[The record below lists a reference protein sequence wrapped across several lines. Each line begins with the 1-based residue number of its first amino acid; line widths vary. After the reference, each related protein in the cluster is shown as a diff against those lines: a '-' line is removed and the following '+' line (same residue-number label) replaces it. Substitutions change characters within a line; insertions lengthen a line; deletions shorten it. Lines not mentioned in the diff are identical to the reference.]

1 MSNKIGLI
9 TGAAHR
15 IGRGIAEH
23 FLNKGYHL
31 FLHAS
36 SSFADLAAFKAHH
49 PLGHQI
55 IDIFQAD
62 FTDSDAI
69 NDLARS
75 ILGHKQAAK
84 LDLLV
89 HNASVY
95 FPRAF
100 DTVTKRELENT
111 FMVNVQ
117 APFFLTQ
124 KLLPKLKKS
133 EHPNVV
139 NIIDAMWLRPGK
151 NFSHYASSR
160 AALVALTKAM
170 AKELAPDIRVN
181 AVAPGLI
188 LFQDHQTDAYKNACL
203 GLIPLKRTGTINDIA
218 LAVDF
223 IANYATYLTGEI
235 LSVDGGRSIGI

>member
-49 PLGHQI
+49 PLGHHI

-62 FTDSDAI
+62 FT
-69 NDLARS
+69 NFGGVQDLAKS
-75 ILGHKQAAK
+75 VLAHGVK
-84 LDLLV
+84 LDLII
-89 HNASVY
+89 HNASLY
-95 FPRAF
+95 FPKAF
-100 DTVTKRELENT
+100 DSVTKTELHNT
-111 FMVNVQ
+111 FMVNLD

-124 KLLPKLKKS
+124 ALLPCLRAS
-133 EHPNVV
+133 DNPNVI
-139 NIIDAMWLRPGK
+139 NIIDALWLRPSK

-170 AKELAPDIRVN
+170 GKELAPEIRVN

-188 LFQDHQTDAYKNACL
+188 LFQDHQTEDYKKTCL
-203 GLIPLKRTGTINDIA
+203 DLIPLQRNGTIEDIA
-218 LAVDF
+218 YAIDFLAHHAPY
-223 IANYATYLTGEI
+223 ITGEI
-235 LSVDGGRSIGI
+235 LSVDGGRSIGS